1 MGGNVL
7 LYLQDSNYSNSYSLH
22 EALIKVCSS
31 ATGGKGAYAFVS
43 RTGAELFL
51 ADVEFEKMLNRGAY
65 QLIVGIDE
73 ITNTSTIE
81 RLTEFQDKHSTLNI
95 NAFLHN
101 SNNSLFHPKLSYFS
115 RDDGCGNIVIGSG
128 NLTAGGLRKNREA
141 FAIIDLSEQELVN
154 VETYWNE
161 WLTQSNSYLKPLTD
175 AGVIQKVAE
184 NTARARARRDQP
196 VAPTHPIHV
205 DEVAGS
211 EQGTDES
218 QEWSFQESNLV
229 LLAEIP
235 RSGNRWNQ
243 ANFDVD
249 TFETFFGATAG
260 DNSQRI
266 LLRNILSDKSLGH
279 IEVRPS
285 VSVISSNY
293 RFELEAAAGLEYPH
307 EGRPI
312 GVFIR
317 LSTRM
322 FIYKLFMPET
332 DEKYAE
338 IADWMNSNW
347 TGRKDRMKRIV
358 KTAGEIKELLHNS
371 SLDIFLLEQ

>member
-1 MGGNVL
+1 MSIL
-7 LYLQDSNYSNSYSLH
+7 LHFQDPNYSNSYSLH
-22 EALIKVCSS
+22 EALINVCSF
-31 ATGGKGAYAFVS
+31 ANGGKGAYAFAS
-43 RTGAELFL
+43 KTGADLFL
-51 ADVEFEKMLNRGAY
+51 ADIEFEKMLNRGFY

-81 RLTEFQDKHSTLNI
+81 RLTEFQDKYHTLDI

-115 RDDGCGNIVIGSG
+115 RDDGCGTLIIGSG

-141 FAIIDLSEQELVN
+141 FAVINLSEQELVN
-154 VETYWNE
+154 IEVYWNE
-161 WLTQSNSYLKPLTD
+161 WLTQSHNYIKPLTD
-175 AGVIQKVAE
+175 AGVLEKVAT
-184 NTARARARRDQP
+184 NILRTRARQDHPAT
-196 VAPTHPIHV
+196 PTLPIQI

-211 EQGTDES
+211 DIGTDES
-218 QEWSFQESNLV
+218 KEWSFQESNLV

-235 RSGNRWNQ
+235 RSGDRWNQ
-243 ANFDVD
+243 ANFDVN

-266 LLRNILSDKSLGH
+266 LLRNVISDRNLGN

-285 VSVISSNY
+285 VSVVSQNY
-293 RFELEAAAGLEYPH
+293 RFELEAAAGLVYPN

-322 FIYKLFMPET
+322 FIYKLFMPEA
-332 DEKYAE
+332 DEKYKE
-338 IADWMNSNW
+338 IADWINSNW

-358 KTAGEIKELLHNS
+358 KPAGEIRELLQNS
-371 SLDIFLLEQ
+371 SLDSFLMEQQ